1 MISLSF
7 IFLTLAI
14 IILWP
19 AQAGKTT
26 LTQYSWLFLLLI
38 SILFGL
44 NEGTLEP
51 LALLPVIA
59 FTALVVPFHQTS
71 GVVRLIFASA
81 IVALALALG
90 LHILPGFHN
99 PVVISDV
106 RLANDSLPYTLQ
118 LNYDKALAGLFL
130 LWLSRPLL
138 QKPGNILLMIKQ
150 SAPIAMLTIG
160 LVIALSLLLDYIRLD
175 MKLPTFFYYWLWA
188 NLFFTCVAEE
198 SLFRGFLQ

>member
-1 MISLSF
+1 M
-7 IFLTLAI
+7 AI

-19 AQAGKTT
+19 AQAGKTS

-51 LALLPVIA
+51 LALLPVIS

-99 PVVISDV
+99 PVVYPMSG
-106 RLANDSLPYTLQ
+106 LPMTTC
-118 LNYDKALAGLFL
+118 
-130 LWLSRPLL
+130 
-138 QKPGNILLMIKQ
+138 
-150 SAPIAMLTIG
+150 PIPC
-160 LVIALSLLLDYIRLD
+160 S
-175 MKLPTFFYYWLWA
+175 
-188 NLFFTCVAEE
+188 
-198 SLFRGFLQ
+198 